1 MIEKNSDSLGL
12 GQSQS
17 LISES
22 QNSGSSANKQQIN
35 DYVHKF
41 REEVKLKFT
50 TSITNHNF
58 KFPRIEKL
66 INPKNS
72 FVEKS
77 NSSLENVQVY
87 DLVSENVKNSLKL
100 KFENKRNSETEFLVD
115 AISSVGKLNKEYL
128 HSQFKKPDSEL
139 IKYIYRSLK
148 IKFQKKRSQNSE
160 FAVLEKGKSKKPVR
174 STSKVNISATPT
186 TDLESMTR
194 FKSSKIIVL
203 KQALQNPSTSSGIR
217 KYLVSDRPKLNNS
230 SNINLDKSLANSNLV
245 TKLKISFGKTPSS
258 SFMKSKLND
267 LLRMKSTIAP
277 KRTNSSQ
284 RSEYNS
290 LLKICPQKAKGI
302 CKSNRNISSQSNEK
316 INNFPNFYLN
326 PKYDTKLAAMTM
338 SKQQL
343 ENYAQKMTQ
352 KKTSKSKKK
361 PEKDINGLEFQENR
375 GFGKGIIEP
384 GLREKI
390 KNSFLKKKLTKISHF

>member
-1 MIEKNSDSLGL
+1 MIEKNSDSLGV

-50 TSITNHNF
+50 TSVTNHNF
-58 KFPRIEKL
+58 KFPRIQKL

-72 FVEKS
+72 FGEKS

-87 DLVSENVKNSLKL
+87 DLVSENVKNNLKL

-128 HSQFKKPDSEL
+128 HSQFKKPNSEL
-139 IKYIYRSLK
+139 IKYIFLSLK
-148 IKFQKKRSQNSE
+148 IKFQKKRPQNSE
-160 FAVLEKGKSKKPVR
+160 FAVLEKVRSKKSVR

-203 KQALQNPSTSSGIR
+203 KEASRNPATSSGIR

-230 SNINLDKSLANSNLV
+230 SNINLDKSLANSNLA
-245 TKLKISFGKTPSS
+245 TQLKISFGKSPSS

-277 KRTNSSQ
+277 KRTHSSQ

-290 LLKICPQKAKGI
+290 LLKLCTQKGKGSE
-302 CKSNRNISSQSNEK
+302 CKSNRNISNQINEK
-316 INNFPNFYLN
+316 TNNFSNFYLN
-326 PKYDTKLAAMTM
+326 PKYDTKLATMTL

-343 ENYAQKMTQ
+343 ENYAQKMMQ
-352 KKTSKSKKK
+352 KKTSKSKKG
-361 PEKDINGLEFQENR
+361 PEKDFNGLEFQENR
-375 GFGKGIIEP
+375 GFGKGIVEP

-390 KNSFLKKKLTKISHF
+390 KNSFLKKK